1 MITRLVPISELGWQK
16 AALSVIQSGYL
27 VAFPTDT
34 VYGVGTSAFNNNAV
48 EKIFLVKDRPNDR
61 SIPVLL
67 GDIAD
72 LEKVC
77 TQVSPLAL
85 KLASHFWPGP
95 LTIVVPKHPDIPES
109 VSRLATIGI
118 RIPDHPVAEKLLRIT
133 GPLAVTSANLSGRNN
148 PQSAGDVMEQL
159 GGRIKM
165 IIDGGRVGMGTASTV
180 VNCLGSDPEIL
191 REGPIS
197 LKQIMAALSR

>member
-1 MITRLVPISELGWQK
+1 MITRLVPISESGWQK

-48 EKIFLVKDRPNDR
+48 EKIFLAKDRPNDR

-67 GDIAD
+67 GDIVD

-77 TQVSPLAL
+77 TQVSPLAI

-109 VSRLATIGI
+109 VSRSATIGI
-118 RIPDHPVAEKLLRIT
+118 RIPDHPVAKKLLRIT

-148 PQSAGDVMEQL
+148 PQSAGDVLEQL
-159 GGRIKM
+159 GGRIEM
-165 IIDGGRVGMGTASTV
+165 IIDGGRVGMGMASTV

-197 LKQIMAALSR
+197 LKQIMAALRR

>member
-159 GGRIKM
+159 GGRIEM

>member
-1 MITRLVPISELGWQK
+1 MITRLVPISDPGWQT
-16 AALSVIQSGYL
+16 AALSVIQAGDL

-34 VYGVGTSAFNNNAV
+34 VYGVGTSAFNNIAV
-48 EKIFLVKDRPNDR
+48 ERIFLAKDRPNDR

-85 KLASHFWPGP
+85 KLASYFWPGP

-109 VSRLATIGI
+109 VSRSATIGI
-118 RIPDHPVAEKLLRIT
+118 RIPDHPIAGKLLCLT
-133 GPLAVTSANLSGRNN
+133 GPLAVTSANLSGMYN
-148 PQSAGDVMEQL
+148 PRSAGDVMEQL
-159 GGRIKM
+159 GGRIEM

-180 VNCLGSDPEIL
+180 VNCMGTDPELL

-197 LKQIMAALSR
+197 LKQILAALGR

>member
-1 MITRLVPISELGWQK
+1 MITRLVQISDPGWQT
-16 AALSVIQSGYL
+16 AALSMIQAGSL

-34 VYGVGTSAFNNNAV
+34 VYGVGTSAFNTIAV
-48 EKIFLVKDRPNDR
+48 EKLFLAKDRPNDR

-72 LEKVC
+72 IKKVC

-95 LTIVVPKHPDIPES
+95 LTIVVPKHTDIPES
-109 VSRLATIGI
+109 VSRSATIGI
-118 RIPDHPVAEKLLRIT
+118 RIPDHPVAGKLLQLT
-133 GPLAVTSANLSGRNN
+133 GPLAVTSANTSGRNN

-159 GGRIKM
+159 GGRIEM
-165 IIDGGRVGMGTASTV
+165 IIDGGRVGKGTASTV

-197 LKQIMAALSR
+197 LKQIMTALGR

>member
-1 MITRLVPISELGWQK
+1 MITRLVPISESGWQK

-48 EKIFLVKDRPNDR
+48 EKIFLAKDRPNDR

-67 GDIAD
+67 GDIVD

-77 TQVSPLAL
+77 TQVSPLAI

-95 LTIVVPKHPDIPES
+95 LTIVVSKHPDIPES
-109 VSRLATIGI
+109 VSRSATIGI
-118 RIPDHPVAEKLLRIT
+118 RIPDHPVAKKLLRIT

-148 PQSAGDVMEQL
+148 PQSAGDVLEQL
-159 GGRIKM
+159 GGRIEM
-165 IIDGGRVGMGTASTV
+165 IIDGGRVGMGMASTV

-197 LKQIMAALSR
+197 LKQIMAALRR